1 MVTRWLKLVAL
12 RWNRQRILDDHDHY
26 QGVIAGGRNQLAKLE
41 HDQRAR
47 RRVAEELGRRIAAL
61 ETPRHLIDNA
71 MRGRAI

>member
-1 MVTRWLKLVAL
+1 MKRWLLLLIL
-12 RWNRQRILDDHDHY
+12 RSRRQRILDDHDHF
-26 QGVIAGGRNQLAKLE
+26 QGVIRCGRDQLAKLE